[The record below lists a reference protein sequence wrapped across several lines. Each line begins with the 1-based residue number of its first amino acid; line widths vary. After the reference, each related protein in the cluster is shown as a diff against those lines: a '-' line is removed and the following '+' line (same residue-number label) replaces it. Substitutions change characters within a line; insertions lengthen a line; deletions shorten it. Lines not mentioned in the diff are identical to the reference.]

1 LLNIWKNIGGI
12 LGEYFWKEIEGITG
26 EILIGYFEKD
36 FGENIYHYILFV
48 EINSQ
53 TNILK

>member
-1 LLNIWKNIGGI
+1 LLNIWRNIGRI
-12 LGEYFWKEIEGITG
+12 LGEYFWKEIEGITR
-26 EILIGYFEKD
+26 EIFIRYFEKD
-36 FGENIYHYILFV
+36 FGENKDHYILFV